1 MPSKKSRVEDNKMA
15 MTIKMH
21 RFVVNLKPELF
32 EKLREI
38 AFKEKIS
45 ISKLIMKYIEKEIN

>member
-1 MPSKKSRVEDNKMA
+1 MA

-45 ISKLIMKYIEKEIN
+45 ISKLIIKYIEKEIN